1 LRYQHIIAVLVFNH
15 RVCQRSKKVRFSY
28 LSPESRRS
36 AFVKSFGR
44 WKRTKVLEE
53 GTRGEQAQA
62 YGEYYF

>member
-1 LRYQHIIAVLVFNH
+1 MSAIP
-15 RVCQRSKKVRFSY
+15 RST
-28 LSPESRRS
+28 PETGRS
-36 AFVKSFGR
+36 GVVKSFGR